1 MTYDHQAWLKERDER
16 SAKKGLTEA
25 NIANQTLIALV
36 ERRQRL
42 VERTYE
48 LFLQNN
54 HDALESALS
63 CIVSLDQAVLTAC
76 EALVEAYTPKVNFEW
91 RMAADLPEEGDDV
104 PEDEEE
110 EDGGE

>member
-16 SAKKGLTEA
+16 VVAKGRTEQ
-25 NIANQTLIALV
+25 NVANQTLIALV

-54 HDALESALS
+54 HDALESALC
-63 CIVSLDQAVLTAC
+63 CIVALDQAVLTTC
-76 EALVEAYTPKVNFEW
+76 EDLVEACTPKVSFEW
-91 RMAADLPEEGDDV
+91 RMAADLPEEGEDV